1 MEVPVNTKPKGEKC
15 ITSLLAGLSDAE
27 RKKIHLYSLTEN
39 TEPVDRSIFR
49 KWGETFSDNL
59 LIYSID
65 DANFEQSEEGGWHR
79 NTTIYDFTTLIRRV
93 IIQRGY
99 VAVIEDETLA
109 VKGWFPAVLQA
120 LGTVQQRSAGHEWI
134 YLRLFNTERLLGWDS
149 EERPRFVALCFLVWA
164 LLTCVMLL
172 YRRQFNAE
180 PIFLP
185 IHAIWLTSFI
195 LSHRNNL
202 LHSFH
207 GRPLIPCFLAQTDLM
222 TAWLVDMMPLV
233 IVPSL
238 LQYIGATSSTVY
250 GVNDTAKTIWCF
262 EFENHP

>member
-15 ITSLLAGLSDAE
+15 
-27 RKKIHLYSLTEN
+27 K
-39 TEPVDRSIFR
+39 

-134 YLRLFNTERLLGWDS
+134 SLRLFNTERLLGWDS

-164 LLTCVMLL
+164 LLTCVMFL
-172 YRRQFNAE
+172 YRRQFDAE

-207 GRPLIPCFLAQTDLM
+207 GRPLNRYGCCSQGLVFPRQLIPRFLAQTDLM
-222 TAWLVDMMPLV
+222 IAWLVDMMV
-233 IVPSL
+233 EKVADNEGWSRC
-238 LQYIGATSSTVY
+238 STVY
-250 GVNDTAKTIWCF
+250 GVNNTAKTI
-262 EFENHP
+262 